1 MSAEKRMREQLRTRT
16 PRAASAPEDV
26 VCCGHDLDAH
36 DDDGCVVGWQQTGAS
51 LADTRLTVTD
61 SCSCRVRGWAR

>member
-1 MSAEKRMREQLRTRT
+1 MSAEQRLLEQLRTRT

-36 DDDGCVVGWQQTGAS
+36 DDDGCNVGWEQAEVVAAYKSGRH
-51 LADTRLTVTD
+51 DG
-61 SCSCRVRGWAR
+61 CPCRVRGWAR